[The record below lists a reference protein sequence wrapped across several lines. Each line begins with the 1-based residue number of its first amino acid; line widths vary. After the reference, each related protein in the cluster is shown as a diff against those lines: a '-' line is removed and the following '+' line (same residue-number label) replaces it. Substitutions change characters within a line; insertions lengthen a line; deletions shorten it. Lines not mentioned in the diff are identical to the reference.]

1 MGTALPADQCADG
14 SDWTWLAVAL
24 DSKTPPDAA
33 IVSADACDDAVERR
47 HHDPQLGLVLLN
59 TPLPLG
65 RLDRVW
71 EMASFRICA
80 DGGANRLREAR
91 PDLVPDAVVGDMD
104 SVTEETLS
112 HYRAK
117 GARVVDLREDQDT
130 TDLEKALAMAE
141 QKGCGR
147 VIALGAHGAWDG
159 RLDQTFGMCNAL
171 MMYSSMSVAIAGAD
185 NYFCLF
191 RSGKNVIK
199 VPNFCRA
206 PHCGLVPLGKPCESI
221 TTEGLEY
228 NMNSQRMEFGG
239 LVSACNRVSV
249 TGDGC
254 VRVDTSDDVLWMC
267 VC

>member
-1 MGTALPADQCADG
+1 MLPAGQCADG

-24 DSKTPPDAA
+24 DSKMPQDAV
-33 IVSADACDDAVERR
+33 IGPADACDDVAAPSP
-47 HHDPQLGLVLLN
+47 HGPQLALVLLN
-59 TPLPLG
+59 TPLPPS

-80 DGGANRLREAR
+80 DGGANRLRELR
-91 PDLVPDAVVGDMD
+91 PDLVPDVVVGDMD
-104 SVTEETLS
+104 SATEETLS

-117 GARVVDLREDQDT
+117 GVRVVDLHEDQDT
-130 TDLEKALAMAE
+130 TDFEKALAVAE
-141 QKGCGR
+141 QNGCGR

-171 MMYSSMSVAIAGAD
+171 MMHPTMSVAVAGAD

-191 RSGKNVIK
+191 RSGRNVIK
-199 VPNFCRA
+199 VANFSRA
-206 PHCGLVPLGKPCESI
+206 PHCGLVPLGKPCASI

-239 LVSACNRVSV
+239 LVSSCNRVAVS
-249 TGDGC
+249 GNGC
-254 VRVDTSDDVLWMC
+254 VCVETSDDVLWMC